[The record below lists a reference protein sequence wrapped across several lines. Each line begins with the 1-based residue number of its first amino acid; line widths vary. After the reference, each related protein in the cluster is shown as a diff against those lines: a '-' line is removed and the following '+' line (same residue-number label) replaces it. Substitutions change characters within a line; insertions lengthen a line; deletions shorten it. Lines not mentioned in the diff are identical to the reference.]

1 MLRFVSLAGV
11 KNAKHAFSNYQGIY
25 MQTLPPR
32 HDRSR
37 HTSPPR
43 QIHSS
48 GRFSHSLLHTA
59 LLAALGLFAP
69 TSLQAA
75 DADLERLQQENT
87 RLNEELQQLKRRYNV
102 RDNSAGN
109 ADLSVT
115 PASTAAQ
122 NASSGQ
128 AAASGNTASNS
139 TNNAE
144 NGAALGAVIVTSRN
158 REEIA
163 QDVPIPVS
171 VIGAQ
176 KLDRERIFT
185 VDDLT
190 RVAPGLTAT
199 TPNARRSGISIR
211 GIGKSTGDES
221 LEAAVGTIVDDV
233 FLSLPGMTYQDF
245 TDLDRVE
252 ILRGPQGTLLGKN
265 TTMGAINYVS
275 KAPSFTRQTY
285 FETEVGANQNGSDFP
300 GALRARGSISDA
312 IVDNLLAYRASFFV
326 DKQQGD
332 IANIN
337 NTQEGSIAD
346 RRFHERNR
354 YGGKLQ
360 FQLTPSER
368 FSARIALDYS
378 ESSEYSNTK
387 PFQYDPSTFADGTSR
402 GNTYSA
408 RLARDYFGGY
418 RPIIGS
424 KDKIDIGQGEPLK
437 TSNYGISAK
446 LDWQLGSHTLSS
458 ITAYRGYGFDA
469 VNDSEQTRFDIATT
483 GTLVDHKQYSQ
494 EFRLTSD
501 IGELLDYQL
510 GLFYLHSETTQTSRN
525 GFGDD
530 AGAFYAS
537 GTQYALLNSSAIGR
551 SLLRQ
556 SLNDLRINTRFR
568 PETDS
573 YAAFGQINWHL
584 TDKATLTTGLRNTY
598 EVKNNA
604 IEKWSTGN
612 NAAFTDGNTAE
623 NAAATAIRTGR
634 VNNVYGLQKGE
645 EIRDNSI
652 SWLLSPNYKLNDD
665 VLLYASAAGGE
676 KSGAVS
682 FNSSNG
688 RSDNVDPEKSL
699 DFELG
704 FKGLFLDRS
713 LMLNVNLYHTRVKGY
728 QATTNVVDASTDT
741 GYRSR
746 LGNIPEITATG
757 IELEGGYRATEHLS
771 FNFGAAY
778 NRAKYSDWQNATC
791 PAELPNTLTCD
802 NTGKQIVGAP
812 KLTGIF
818 GVQYI
823 RPIWGGFKGQ
833 AFLSTVIRSEQN
845 VENLL
850 SEFGKQSGYA
860 VTDGGLG
867 IIGGKQDNWEL
878 NLVAKN
884 LFDKVYTTSVN
895 SYSSNAPVGYDG
907 LGQRRYVGVVL
918 RSKF

>member
-1 MLRFVSLAGV
+1 MHITPPVLSRLPHAGRFRQRLLHASLLAGLGLSFSSPMLSLA
-11 KNAKHAFSNYQGIY
+11 
-25 MQTLPPR
+25 
-32 HDRSR
+32 
-37 HTSPPR
+37 
-43 QIHSS
+43 
-48 GRFSHSLLHTA
+48 
-59 LLAALGLFAP
+59 
-69 TSLQAA
+69 A
-75 DADLERLQQENT
+75 DDDVLRLQQENA
-87 RLNEELQQLKRRYNV
+87 RLTEEIEALKRRYQQGQASPSEAKQSEI
-102 RDNSAGN
+102 NSAKTNSAEAN
-109 ADLSVT
+109 AAAANQPVAHA
-115 PASTAAQ
+115 ASTTEPTRGSD
-122 NASSGQ
+122 NA
-128 AAASGNTASNS
+128 
-139 TNNAE
+139 
-144 NGAALGAVIVTSRN
+144 AALGAVIVTSRN

-190 RVAPGLTAT
+190 RVTPGLTAT

-233 FLSLPGMTYQDF
+233 YLSLPGMTYQDF

-252 ILRGPQGTLLGKN
+252 VLRGPQGTLLGKN

-300 GALRARGSISDA
+300 GALRARGSLTDA
-312 IVDNLLAYRASFFV
+312 IVDNVLAYRASFFV

-332 IANIN
+332 IENVN
-337 NTQEGSIAD
+337 NTLEGSIAD

-354 YGGKLQ
+354 YGGKIQLL
-360 FQLTPSER
+360 LTPSET
-368 FSARIALDYS
+368 FSARVALDYS

-387 PFQYDPSTFADGTSR
+387 PFQYDPSTFADGSAR

-408 RLARDYFGGY
+408 RLARSYFGGY

-437 TSNYGISAK
+437 TNNYGISAK
-446 LDWQLGSHTLSS
+446 LDWQLGSHTLTS
-458 ITAYRGYGFDA
+458 ISAYRGYGFDA

-501 IGELLDYQL
+501 IGKLLDYQL
-510 GLFYLHSETTQTSRN
+510 GLFYLHSETVQTSRN

-530 AGAFYAS
+530 AGAFYAT
-537 GTQYALLNSSAIGR
+537 GNQYNTLTSSAIGR

-556 SLNDLRINTRFR
+556 SLNNLRVNTRFR

-584 TDKATLTTGLRNTY
+584 TEKATLTTGLRNTY
-598 EVKNNA
+598 EVKNNSV
-604 IEKWSTGN
+604 EKWSTGN
-612 NAAFTDGNTAE
+612 NAAFTEGSLAE
-623 NAAATAIRTGR
+623 NNAATAIRDGR

-682 FNSSNG
+682 FNSSTG

-704 FKGLFLDRS
+704 FKGLFLERS
-713 LMLNVNLYHTRVKGY
+713 LLLNVNLYHTRVKGY

-757 IELEGGYRATEHLS
+757 IELEGGYRASDRLS

-778 NRAKYSDWQNATC
+778 NRARYSDWETATC
-791 PAELPNTLTCD
+791 PTEQPNQSVCD

-812 KLTGIF
+812 RLTGIF
-818 GVQYI
+818 GVHYVQ
-823 RPIWGGFKGQ
+823 PIWGGFKAQ
-833 AFLSTVIRSEQN
+833 AFLSTVIRSNQN

-850 SEFGKQSGYA
+850 SEFGKQSGYS

-867 IIGGKQDNWEL
+867 IIGGKQDNWEF

-895 SYSSNAPVGYDG
+895 AYSNNAPVGYDG

-918 RSKF
+918 RSRF